1 MKVIFQTSCKLLP
14 TDTAEDVATKV
25 HALEYTHYPRVIE
38 QLLTQEA

>member
-1 MKVIFQTSCKLLP
+1 MKELSSSKLLLP

-25 HALEYTHYPRVIE
+25 HALEYTHYPRIIE